1 MIKKY
6 TITQTCN
13 SLECVSNSAY
23 ICSFCGK
30 ETYATHTVPARV
42 KHKYSTI
49 EVLSK
54 FYSIN
59 NGCRFVFE
67 DDTPEILSKMED
79 YNKI

>member
-1 MIKKY
+1 
-6 TITQTCN
+6 
-13 SLECVSNSAY
+13 
-23 ICSFCGK
+23 
-30 ETYATHTVPARV
+30 
-42 KHKYSTI
+42 
-49 EVLSK
+49 VLSK